1 LMWTNTYDLG
11 VVMLNSIGV
20 IVWAE
25 TLYTELRERV
35 PQQTYINM
43 QQTWIEVLFLGLST
57 QQMCL

>member
-1 LMWTNTYDLG
+1 
-11 VVMLNSIGV
+11 MLNSIGV

-25 TLYTELRERV
+25 TLYTGLRERV